1 MAIIGKDLFAEIAST
16 ARKNGALM
24 TGLTHIR
31 RVEPVIVFA
40 FPFTT
45 AWFLHHFI
53 PVTSWIGKEY
63 LESKHVQNL
72 TARLLEKE
80 GFRAEYK
87 TVMSLFG
94 DFRPLAVAA
103 GLGTWG
109 RNGLVVNKEHGAGML
124 FSAIFT
130 NAPLEF
136 EAAESLVPEVAGHCS
151 DCGQCVEA
159 CPAGAFANGGLS
171 VPKCTAR
178 VARGCSE
185 CLLAC
190 AGGKSSRV

>member
-1 MAIIGKDLFAEIAST
+1 MVSLGQELFAEIAST

-31 RVEPVIVFA
+31 RVEPVLVFA
-40 FPFTT
+40 FPFTD

-53 PVTSWIGKEY
+53 PVTSWLGKEY

-72 TARLLEKE
+72 TARLLQRE
-80 GFRAEYK
+80 GFQAEYK

-109 RNGLVVNKEHGAGML
+109 RNGLVVNKQHGAGML

-130 NAPLEF
+130 DAPLEM
-136 EAAESLVPEVAGHCS
+136 EVAESVVPEVAGHCT
-151 DCGQCVEA
+151 DCGACVAA
-159 CPAGAFANGGLS
+159 CPVRAFDGGGLS
-171 VPKCTAR
+171 VTRCSAK

-185 CLLAC
+185 CLRVC
-190 AGGKSSRV
+190 AGGKTT